1 MDKTPFEC
9 RSAISFLAFHNL
21 FVFQLDF
28 TWPSSPPC
36 ASMNQSASCFFFLLA
51 VFVIRQQCV
60 SSSVIR
66 VVQNSCFLFFK
77 FVIHFLC
84 YLSVK
89 NIQKS
94 DEIDM
99 EQLCTSFI
107 VSFSLVAPTLNS
119 LLVWYAMCISLTLKA
134 WSETC
139 NKLSLSMLS
148 SLCYAWKLSL
158 TCFCLQFW
166 KTLKAWFRAWILIL
180 AYYLKVSS

>member
-9 RSAISFLAFHNL
+9 RSAISFLALQPIRVSIRSRVALSRLAYQF
-21 FVFQLDF
+21 
-28 TWPSSPPC
+28 
-36 ASMNQSASCFFFLLA
+36 NQSAPCFFFVLA

-60 SSSVIR
+60 PGSVIG

-99 EQLCTSFI
+99 EQLRTSFI
-107 VSFSLVAPTLNS
+107 VSFSLVAPSLNS
-119 LLVWYAMCISLTLKA
+119 SLVWYAMCIFLTLKA
-134 WSETC
+134 
-139 NKLSLSMLS
+139 
-148 SLCYAWKLSL
+148 
-158 TCFCLQFW
+158 
-166 KTLKAWFRAWILIL
+166 
-180 AYYLKVSS
+180 